1 MKIQENDIVVIHL
14 AEGQQGISGLPTHQ
28 MNEKLGVLTVDMN
41 TLELTF
47 PKTGII
53 WKLNPKS
60 KALYILFLLHPDG
73 IKKENLVNHITDLKK
88 LYRKTSNRENIEKQE
103 FYIDKMFT
111 SKHKANLSKAI
122 SRCNKQIR
130 TIIPNKELQ
139 NSYTINIL
147 KQSNLMN
154 VPVARY
160 KDLIIIN
167 NQ

>member
-1 MKIQENDIVVIHL
+1 MEIQENDIFVIHL
-14 AEGQQGISGLPTHQ
+14 ADGQRGISGLPTHQ
-28 MNEKLGVLTVDMN
+28 MKEKLGVLTVDMN

-47 PKTGII
+47 PKTGTI
-53 WKLNPKS
+53 WKLDPKS
-60 KALYILFLLHPDG
+60 KALYILFLQHPDG
-73 IKKENLVNHITDLKK
+73 IKKENLVNYVADLKR

-111 SKHKANLSKAI
+111 SKHKANLNKVI
-122 SRCNKQIR
+122 SRCNQQIR
-130 TIIPNKELQ
+130 TIIPDEQLQ
-139 NSYTINIL
+139 NNYTINIL